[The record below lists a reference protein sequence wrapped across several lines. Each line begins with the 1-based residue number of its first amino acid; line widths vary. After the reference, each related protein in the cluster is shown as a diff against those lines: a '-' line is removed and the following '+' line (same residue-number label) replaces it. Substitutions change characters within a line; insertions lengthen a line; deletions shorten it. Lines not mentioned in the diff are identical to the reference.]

1 MMSNIYLLYGK
12 DKGIIN
18 NELNKILNGVQDN
31 DIVRYSL
38 DSISVDDIV
47 SDISMVSMFGSKR
60 IVIVDNA
67 YFFMAG
73 KTVNN
78 LDILEKYLNDV
89 EVSNYLIFTLL
100 NEKVDTRK
108 KIYKLVKNKGKI
120 IECNNDNN
128 YIVSFVKD
136 YLSNNNY
143 RIDSIDYFLSVVGN
157 NLDNISNELDK
168 LFMYKVNDKN
178 IVKEDIDFICVKVM
192 EDEIFSLTD
201 AIILNDTKKA
211 IYLLGEFLNKNYD
224 EIYILNLLANQFRFL
239 YQVKR
244 LSNKGKG
251 YVEIANILEV
261 NPYRVKFT
269 LKKVYS
275 YTEQDLIDRIKSLAK
290 MDKNIKLG
298 LMDKKLALELFV
310 LRN

>member
-78 LDILEKYLNDV
+78 LDILEKYLNGV

-128 YIVSFVKD
+128 YIISFVKD

>member
-128 YIVSFVKD
+128 YIISFVKD

-143 RIDSIDYFLSVVGN
+143 KIDSIDYFLSVVGN
-157 NLDNISNELDK
+157 NLDNIRNELDK